1 MKLLKRT
8 ILNPD
13 WWAAAGLRAL
23 RTFGQVAATSTP
35 ITFGLLSEINWV
47 LILSSSAAA
56 AIFSLFMSLGGLPE
70 VDPNNLPE

>member
-1 MKLLKRT
+1 MDWLRKT

-13 WWAAAGLRAL
+13 WWAAALLRAL
-23 RTFGQVAATSTP
+23 RTFGQVAVTSAP
-35 ITFGLLSEINWV
+35 ISYGFLSEINWT

-70 VDPNNLPE
+70 VDPNKDTN